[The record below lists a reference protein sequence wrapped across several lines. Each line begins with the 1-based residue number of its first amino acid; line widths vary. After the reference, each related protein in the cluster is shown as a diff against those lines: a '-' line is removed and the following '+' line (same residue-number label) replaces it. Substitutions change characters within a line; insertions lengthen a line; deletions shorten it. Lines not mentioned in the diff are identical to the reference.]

1 MTAKTID
8 SAEGHQCQ
16 RGQRYYLWARQNTLK
31 DKVAK
36 NCNFGNYLLTPVQ
49 MWSRVKFHSLPEIK
63 TSLNELSKLLQ
74 HNHIASCFLGQNLYC
89 SCWAKGVSTH
99 PIWSAFTTPTA
110 YSGYN
115 HTFSYQFLGSF
126 CFWRLGSPQ
135 TSYTSH
141 LLLLFFRRIIFVLRQ
156 VPVYL
161 SCLWERCSTVLL
173 RGCRNVLWTSPDFPS
188 AWGRVG
194 NDWIFI
200 LGLTLPFKESL
211 ISEWRLSWCIFLS
224 HSYWRQLSVLP
235 ACISAHWH
243 RAKEVSDLVTEVT
256 VRYWSKRDRLWL

>member
-1 MTAKTID
+1 MLFQVSTAEKHQCEHRDGVITVATSPPLFKKSPLICHLNTQMTAKTID

-126 CFWRLGSPQ
+126 CF
-135 TSYTSH
+135 
-141 LLLLFFRRIIFVLRQ
+141 
-156 VPVYL
+156 
-161 SCLWERCSTVLL
+161 
-173 RGCRNVLWTSPDFPS
+173 
-188 AWGRVG
+188 
-194 NDWIFI
+194 
-200 LGLTLPFKESL
+200 
-211 ISEWRLSWCIFLS
+211 
-224 HSYWRQLSVLP
+224 
-235 ACISAHWH
+235 
-243 RAKEVSDLVTEVT
+243 
-256 VRYWSKRDRLWL
+256 